1 MNAPVH
7 ADPASCSQAG
17 GALRRLAAE
26 LRATNRPVHEAL
38 ATDDPEPRPSH
49 VEVLARRRLDTVDN
63 AVAAT
68 TVVLDRVGTALQA
81 HATELAHAAAA
92 ERELTAR
99 ARAIGLDVV
108 DGTVVPALGVTGVA
122 DSAAVAARDAS
133 ATALQ
138 AELDALRGSVAARA
152 AQLAAVAADA
162 RHTLSTHTT
171 ALRR

>member
-1 MNAPVH
+1 MSDPLL

-38 ATDDPEPRPSH
+38 ATDPGPRPSR
-49 VEVLARRRLDTVDN
+49 VEVLARRRLDTVDD

-81 HATELAHAAAA
+81 HATELAHAVAA
-92 ERELTAR
+92 RRQLTAR
-99 ARAIGLDVV
+99 AQAVGLDVV
-108 DGTVVPALGVTGVA
+108 DGAVVPAWGVTGVA
-122 DSAAVAARDAS
+122 DRAAVSARDATAAALQTELDGLRGAVAARG
-133 ATALQ
+133 
-138 AELDALRGSVAARA
+138 E
-152 AQLAAVAADA
+152 QLAAVAADA
-162 RHTLSTHTT
+162 RHVLATHTT